1 MDEPSLLDFIKA
13 KLMPWK
19 YSISEEYL
27 VFTPM
32 EEEIVSMTLE
42 EEETIKN
49 VQAEVFVTKLGK
61 FKLLLALLLAIIGQ
75 FFLEPPVRKVPVA
88 IIFFIL
94 SLGIVVWAALV
105 KDPIFDYQNKV
116 EIRSFDFNISS
127 QRLYLLAA
135 SGVFLILAFFAF
147 KENPENEVLFNF
159 LNLSLWTLSLVFF
172 LLALLDFKRLREIFE
187 HTKQII
193 KDKQFLIKV
202 TPWMIALIVA
212 SILVFYFRFYR
223 LNEVLGEMFSD
234 HAEKLLDVYDVL
246 SGKFPVFFVRNTGR
260 EFFQFYW
267 TAFLAIILNTGISFM
282 SLKIGTALAG
292 FLTLPYIYLLGKE
305 LRNKWVGLIAFLFA
319 GIAYWPNV
327 ISRVGLRFPFYPMFA
342 APTLYYLI
350 RGIRQKSRN
359 DFIYSGIALG
369 FGLHGYSSTRFLPIV
384 VVVAVVLYL
393 LHKQSKGFRNQTV
406 NAFITLV
413 LASFI
418 IFLPLFKYTFVNPEI
433 VGYRMMTRLT
443 SKESEITQPV
453 GEIFLNNLWNA
464 ETMFFYSNGGAWVHS
479 IPNRPALDMVSA
491 GLYLLGSMIVLIQY
505 LKHRNWEDLFILLAV
520 PLLMM
525 PSILSLAFPG
535 ENPSLN
541 RTGGAI
547 IPVFILVAIGF
558 ERVFYSIW
566 RYAKYKRFKLL
577 YSVLGIGLFLISAS
591 INHNLVFNQ
600 FDKQFMAGAWNTS
613 QIGAIIKGYANS
625 VGNADHAYVV
635 PSPHW
640 VDTRLVG
647 INAGYPTKDYAL
659 WPEQFDQLTIDED
672 EKLVILKPD
681 NQQALDLLKT
691 MFPNG
696 ILYNY
701 DSGFVGKDFYIYQIP
716 PIIMHESSSFT
727 P

>member
-1 MDEPSLLDFIKA
+1 
-13 KLMPWK
+13 
-19 YSISEEYL
+19 
-27 VFTPM
+27 
-32 EEEIVSMTLE
+32 
-42 EEETIKN
+42 
-49 VQAEVFVTKLGK
+49 
-61 FKLLLALLLAIIGQ
+61 
-75 FFLEPPVRKVPVA
+75 
-88 IIFFIL
+88 
-94 SLGIVVWAALV
+94 
-105 KDPIFDYQNKV
+105 
-116 EIRSFDFNISS
+116 
-127 QRLYLLAA
+127 
-135 SGVFLILAFFAF
+135 
-147 KENPENEVLFNF
+147 
-159 LNLSLWTLSLVFF
+159 
-172 LLALLDFKRLREIFE
+172 
-187 HTKQII
+187 
-193 KDKQFLIKV
+193 
-202 TPWMIALIVA
+202 
-212 SILVFYFRFYR
+212 
-223 LNEVLGEMFSD
+223 
-234 HAEKLLDVYDVL
+234 
-246 SGKFPVFFVRNTGR
+246 
-260 EFFQFYW
+260 
-267 TAFLAIILNTGISFM
+267 
-282 SLKIGTALAG
+282 
-292 FLTLPYIYLLGKE
+292 
-305 LRNKWVGLIAFLFA
+305 
-319 GIAYWPNV
+319 
-327 ISRVGLRFPFYPMFA
+327 MFA

-350 RGIRQKSRN
+350 RGIRQKKRN

-369 FGLHGYSSTRFLPIV
+369 FGLHGYSSTRFLPV
-384 VVVAVVLYL
+384 VVVFAVVLYL
-393 LHKQSKGFRNQTV
+393 LHKQSNGFRNQTI

-453 GEIFLNNLWNA
+453 GEIFLKNLWNA

-505 LKHRNWEDLFILLAV
+505 LKHRNWEDIFILLAV

-525 PSILSLAFPG
+525 PSILSFAFPE

-558 ERVFYSIW
+558 ERVFYSVW
-566 RYAKYKRFKLL
+566 RFAKHKRYKLL
-577 YSVLGIGLFLISAS
+577 YSVFGIGLFLISAS
-591 INHNLVFNQ
+591 INYDLVFNQ

-613 QIGAIIKGYANS
+613 QIGSIIKGYSNS
-625 VGNADHAYVV
+625 IGNADHAYVV

-659 WPEQFDQLTIDED
+659 WPEQFNQLNIDED
-672 EKLVILKPD
+672 GKLVIFKPD
-681 NQQALDLLKT
+681 NQEALDLLQT

-716 PIIMHESSSFT
+716 PVIIHDGSSLV